1 MKILITGGLGFIG
14 AHLVN
19 AFKDKHEITI
29 LDKYDKTYPGYAK
42 IYRGP
47 TKGVVSTNAIEDYHR
62 DLNLKYRMKFIKDI
76 KVIRNW
82 SFKKLPYEKY
92 DLILNCGGLCE
103 AILSHHYPRFCKQSI
118 VKGTE
123 NLKKSMQGYQ
133 GKSMQML
140 EKAFD
145 PDGLTAVNKEL
156 DEYPFYVRLILQK
169 VLEKYGGSLANV
181 PLPTGTDMVE
191 TGGQLGKLGIDSP

>member
-1 MKILITGGLGFIG
+1 MTYIDWLVLAWIGLSTICYFVSILYLAPKLSAVRWQKHFEEEDSAQESLLRILMGKNDDGVIPIIVG
-14 AHLVN
+14 ACG
-19 AFKDKHEITI
+19 E
-29 LDKYDKTYPGYAK
+29 
-42 IYRGP
+42 
-47 TKGVVSTNAIEDYHR
+47 VV
-62 DLNLKYRMKFIKDI
+62 
-76 KVIRNW
+76 
-82 SFKKLPYEKY
+82 
-92 DLILNCGGLCE
+92 
-103 AILSHHYPRFCKQSI
+103 
-118 VKGTE
+118 TE